1 MNKKMRE
8 IFAKIEAKTA
18 EAKSYMDGENK
29 DLDKANAALDEV
41 AELKKEY
48 ALEERL
54 YTEEKNAHAPTE
66 NAVATKTA
74 EKNKD
79 AVIAAFGKAAKN
91 HFRVNKDDG
100 DSGLGFPNE
109 GTPADGGYTVPVDI
123 WTQIEYFREA
133 EFSLLD
139 LVRRETVHT
148 NTGRRT
154 FKKRSQYSGF
164 TAVAEGGKITYTSAP
179 QFEPISFSI
188 DKYAGYFPVTNE
200 LLADSDANVANVLM
214 DWIARESRAT
224 ANNLILSAIMSN
236 GDAVNF
242 ENLDGLKYALNV
254 TLGLFKGTSRIITND
269 DGLQYLDTLKDAEGD
284 YILRRNPTDPIQ
296 LQIAAGASVVPLV
309 VVPNAILAS
318 TPVDATESTAA
329 ANQIPFI
336 VGDLKEGVIYWDR
349 MWMSIDESR
358 IASIGD
364 LNAFEQDLTIF
375 RAIEREDVTLRD
387 TDAFVHGYIQTGGE
401 AISGE

>member
-8 IFAKIEAKTA
+8 LLAKIEAKTA
-18 EAKSYMDGENK
+18 EAKTCMDGENK
-29 DLDKANAALDEV
+29 DLDKATALLDEV

-48 ALEERL
+48 TLEERI
-54 YTEEKNAHAPTE
+54 YAEEKNKAMPTE
-66 NAVATKTA
+66 GQVADKS
-74 EKNKD
+74 KD
-79 AVIAAFGKAAKN
+79 AVIKAFGKAAKN
-91 HFRVNKDDG
+91 HFRVSNKEDDP
-100 DSGLGFPNE
+100 LGFPNE

-154 FKKRSQYSGF
+154 FKKRAQYSGF
-164 TAVAEGGKITYTSAP
+164 TAVAEGGKITYTSSP

-200 LLADSDANVANVLM
+200 LLADSDANVANVLI

-224 ANNLILSAIMSN
+224 ANALILDAIFNN
-236 GDAVNF
+236 GEAVDF
-242 ENLDGLKYALNV
+242 ENLDGLKNALNV
-254 TLGLFKGTSRIITND
+254 TLGLFKNSSRIITND
-269 DGLQYLDTLKDAEGD
+269 DGLQYLDTLKDAKGD
-284 YILRRNPTDPIQ
+284 YILRANPSDPMQ
-296 LQIAAGASVVPLV
+296 MQVAAGASVVPLV

-318 TPVDATESTAA
+318 TPVEATGSNAA
-329 ANQIPFI
+329 ANKIPFI

-358 IASIGD
+358 IASIGE

-387 TDAFVHGYIQTGGE
+387 ADAFVHGYIQTGGE
-401 AISGE
+401 PVGE

>member
-8 IFAKIEAKTA
+8 LLAKIEEKTA
-18 EAKSYMDGENK
+18 EAKTYLDGENK
-29 DLDKANAALDEV
+29 DTKKANELLDEV
-41 AELKKEY
+41 DALKAEYETEK
-48 ALEERL
+48 RL
-54 YTEEKNAHAPTE
+54 YE
-66 NAVATKTA
+66 ATKDAAGSATQVDD
-74 EKNKD
+74 KSKD
-79 AVIAAFGKAAKN
+79 AVIKAFGRAAKN
-91 HFRVNKDDG
+91 HFRTKDNDP
-100 DSGLGFPNE
+100 LTFPNE

-164 TAVAEGGKITYTSAP
+164 TQVAEGGKITYTSAP
-179 QFEPISFSI
+179 QFEAISFSI

-200 LLADSDANVANVLM
+200 LLADSDANVAGVLM

-224 ANNLILSAIMSN
+224 ANSLILAEIMSN
-236 GDAVNF
+236 GDAVDF
-242 ENLDGLKYALNV
+242 QNLDGIKQALNV
-254 TLGLFKGTSRIITND
+254 TLELFKRTSKIITNA
-269 DGLQYLDTLKDAEGD
+269 DGLQYLDTLKDAKGD
-284 YILRRNPTDPIQ
+284 YILRPNPSDPMQ
-296 LQIAAGASVVPLV
+296 MQVAAGASVVPLV
-309 VVPNAILAS
+309 VVPNAILPS
-318 TPVDATESTAA
+318 TPVEATESVTA

-336 VGDLKEGVIYWDR
+336 LGDLKEGIIYWDR

-358 IASIGD
+358 IASIGG

-375 RAIEREDVTLRD
+375 RAIEREDVTVRD
-387 TDAFVHGYIQTGGE
+387 PESFVYGYIQTGGE
-401 AISGE
+401 PISGE